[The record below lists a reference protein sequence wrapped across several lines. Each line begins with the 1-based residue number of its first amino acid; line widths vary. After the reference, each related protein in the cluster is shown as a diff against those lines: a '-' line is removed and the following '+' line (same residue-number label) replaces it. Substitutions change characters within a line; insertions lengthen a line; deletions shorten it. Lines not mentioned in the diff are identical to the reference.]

1 MMNRGV
7 AVNQQKS
14 YLQVIQELVRDVKY
28 GTVSIILQDG
38 KVVQVEQ
45 NKKIRF
51 TH

>member
-1 MMNRGV
+1 MNRGV

-38 KVVQVEQ
+38 NVVQVEQ